1 MIEQAR
7 ARCPTVDHLAALFFT
22 AAETNRALPSPMA
35 VLRDKGSWPEI
46 APDRMAYGYNETEIR
61 RGPATARQIS
71 DYDLA
76 CELLPLMEVDE
87 AKLVWA
93 AAATAAFRQR
103 GPNWRKVAR
112 WADCHPATAKRRF
125 MDAIL
130 RLHYRLESLQR
141 GRQ

>member
-7 ARCPTVDHLAALFFT
+7 ERCPTVDDLAALFFT
-22 AAETNRALPSPMA
+22 AAETDRRLPSPLA
-35 VLRDKGSWPEI
+35 ALRDRGSWPETT
-46 APDRMAYGYNETEIR
+46 PDRMAYGYNEAELR
-61 RGPATARQIS
+61 PGPATARQIS

-76 CELLPLMEVDE
+76 CELLPLMDPDD

-112 WADCHPATAKRRF
+112 WTHCHPATAKRRF
-125 MDAIL
+125 MDAML
-130 RLHYRLESLQR
+130 RLHYRLE
-141 GRQ
+141 GP